1 MSLNRKLLK
10 PIKVLNNQRGDYMTG
25 LTKEEI
31 LYLQNNLYKLY
42 IRFKKIKKK
51 NDFNL
56 NDIKRVVDFY
66 RRYVMDN
73 DNPYYDDKDFTNFC
87 NIEDDQFEPWVAIK
101 YFTKEEVEK
110 MDKKYHEL
118 DKQLVFKSM
127 ENISKKYFIFK
138 YLIRLDVNGLVKT
151 GNFKNNDILISNR
164 DNKYIIKLKDKDNN
178 QEQQQFTF
186 NSEKEVEDFFREN
199 DMIIKWENME
209 EQNDIIY

>member
-1 MSLNRKLLK
+1 
-10 PIKVLNNQRGDYMTG
+10 MTG

-31 LYLQNNLYKLY
+31 LCLQNNLYKLY

-87 NIEDDQFEPWVAIK
+87 NMEDL
-101 YFTKEEVEK
+101 YFDNIDYIFWLPKEKRASEEEK
-110 MDKKYHEL
+110 IHEE
-118 DKQLVFKSM
+118 DRQLVFKSI

-199 DMIIKWENME
+199 DMIVKWES
-209 EQNDIIY
+209 I